1 MHTYNIENQTL
12 ERDFSELLSTQFDG
26 DFEKA
31 IQHFI
36 SILGGNNEEQK
47 NIYEK
52 LRRKILQTEPDLRVK
67 SPKEMQADF
76 ETLSKKIRENMPYE
90 TVEEFMK
97 MMGRKKIYEDTVRH

>member
-1 MHTYNIENQTL
+1 MHTYNIDNETL
-12 ERDFSELLSTQFDG
+12 EKDFSELLSTQFDD

-36 SILGGNNEEQK
+36 SILRANNEEQK

-52 LRRKILQTEPDLRVK
+52 LRRKILQTEPDLSFK
-67 SPKEMQADF
+67 SPKEIQADF
-76 ETLSKKIRENMPYE
+76 ETLSKKVQENMPCE

-97 MMGRKKIYEDTVRH
+97 MMGREKIYENPVRH